1 VLQLERSAIALAR
14 PGVVED
20 LHQSAVPDFQAAER
34 GNLRVGEQVID
45 TPGRSLDR
53 RQRVERVALA
63 AAGAKP
69 PLVERT
75 PGSHPYASLSR
86 LELGDLD
93 RVPVLELGY
102 SIGGEHQAASGRIA
116 LVLVAGVL

>member
-53 RQRVERVALA
+53 WKRVERVALA